1 MIRLLVAEDQTLLRG
16 ALVEIFSREPDL
28 HVVVECSCASQILPA
43 LEAHDVNVAVLDIE
57 YGDGNALDL
66 LDRIVATG
74 VAGIVMLTV
83 FGRPGYVKRAGR
95 HDLVSFVLKDTAP
108 RELVDVIRQSAAGV
122 RVVDPQL
129 ALLALREGDS
139 PLTARETEVLAAS
152 RNIHGSA
159 DLARAL
165 HLSPGTVRN
174 TLSAAMRKL
183 RASGRVEAARIA
195 EQNGWL

>member
-1 MIRLLVAEDQTLLRG
+1 MIRLLVAEDQALLRG

-28 HVVVECSCASQILPA
+28 QVVVECSSASQILPG

-66 LDRIVATG
+66 LDRIVASG
-74 VAGIVMLTV
+74 VAGVVMLTV

-95 HDLVSFVLKDTAP
+95 HDLVSFVLKDNAP
-108 RELVDVIRQSAAGV
+108 RELVEVIRKSASGV
-122 RVVDPQL
+122 RIVDPQL
-129 ALLALREGDS
+129 ALAALREGDS
-139 PLTARETEVLAAS
+139 PLTTRETEVLAAS
-152 RNIHGSA
+152 RNFGSSTE
-159 DLARAL
+159 LARAL

-183 RASGRVEAARIA
+183 HAPGRVEAARIA
-195 EQNGWL
+195 EDHGWL